1 MKIGDKMTSLREKIN
16 NIYEEEEKMAS
27 ALKEEEWTKT
37 DTKITIIIGIIVLM
51 LAFIFIPNP
60 LIKRLDLMAT
70 TPSQTLYLTYNMF
83 PVQANGTINN
93 RPAIF
98 SFNGVPLANGTECI
112 SYVQIYPFNYTSQKF
127 NSQPLTVN
135 DPVELAEVYYNLGN
149 EYNTYYNK
157 TFNIQ
162 TPSNSTLLCPSVV
175 KVVK

>member
-1 MKIGDKMTSLREKIN
+1 MTNLKEKIAK
-16 NIYEEEEKMAS
+16 ISEKEEKMAS

-51 LAFIFIPNP
+51 LAFIFVPNP
-60 LIKRLDLMAT
+60 LMKKVELMT

-83 PVQANGTINN
+83 PIQANGTINN
-93 RPAIF
+93 RHAIF
-98 SFNGVPLANGTECI
+98 SFNGVSLANGTECV

-127 NSQPLTVN
+127 NLQPLTVN

-162 TPSNSTLLCPSVV
+162 IPSNSTLLCPSVV
-175 KVVK
+175 KAIK